1 MATTTDAPTVIRSS
15 FHPDVE
21 SYEQVN
27 RDADRLLTKPGKG
40 YLALLGMAISLVGLM
55 VIAELHNIWFG
66 LGMSGLTN
74 PVGWGVYITTF
85 VFWVGIG
92 HAGTLISA
100 ILYLFRAPWR
110 QSIYR
115 FAEAM
120 TVFAVL
126 TAALFPIIHIGRPWF
141 FYWLLP
147 LPSQRHLWP
156 NFRSPLL
163 WDVFAVT
170 TYLTVS
176 SVFFYIGLIPD
187 IAAARDTAVNPMR
200 KRVYTILSLGW
211 KGTDREWRHFT
222 RAYLF
227 LAALATPLVL
237 SVHSV
242 VSWDFAVSIVPGW
255 HTTIFA
261 PYFVAGAILSGVAM
275 VVTLMVPVHRIFGL
289 GAYFT
294 PTHYDRLAKLL
305 LLTSLIVGYAYGM
318 EYFMAYYSGEL
329 FERDVFWDRV
339 TGQYW
344 WAGWSMI
351 TFNAFVPQ
359 LLWIPRIRRNL
370 NAFFLISIF
379 VNIGM
384 WWERFVIIVPSLA
397 HSYEPWKFMNYHL
410 TWVEASIL
418 LGSFGWF
425 FMWFLLFLRYLP
437 GLSIAEIKEV
447 LPPPMKRHD
456 PEEHMEQIDASGP
469 AGLLP
474 TGYFD
479 HAASR

>member
-1 MATTTDAPTVIRSS
+1 MAVSEHHTV
-15 FHPDVE
+15 HPDVAG
-21 SYEQVN
+21 YADVN
-27 RDADRLLTKPGKG
+27 RDAMRLLSKPGPG
-40 YLALLGMAISLVGLM
+40 YLALLGLSVALVGLA
-55 VIAELHNIWFG
+55 VFAFFYQVAFG
-66 LGMSGLTN
+66 MGMAGVTN
-74 PVGWGVYITTF
+74 PVGWGTYITTF
-85 VFWVGIG
+85 VFWVGIA

-100 ILYLFRAPWR
+100 ILYLFRAAWR
-110 QSIYR
+110 QSVYR

-126 TAALFPIIHIGRPWF
+126 TAGLFPIIHIGRPWF
-141 FYWLLP
+141 FYFLLP
-147 LPSQRHLWP
+147 YPNQREIWP

-187 IAAARDTAVNPMR
+187 IAAARDSTTIPWR
-200 KRVYTILSLGW
+200 KKVYSILALGW
-211 KGTDREWRHFT
+211 RGTDREWKHFT

-255 HTTIFA
+255 HTTVFA

-275 VVTLMVPVHRIFGL
+275 VVTIAIPVRKVFRL
-289 GAYFT
+289 EAYFT
-294 PTHYDRLAKLL
+294 DLHMDRLAKLL
-305 LLTSLIVGYAYGM
+305 LLVSLIVGYAYAT

-329 FERDVFWDRV
+329 YERDVFWDRV
-339 TGQYW
+339 FGEYW

-351 TFNAFVPQ
+351 LFNAVVPQ
-359 LLWIPRIRRNL
+359 LLWFKRIRMNYV
-370 NAFFLISIF
+370 AFFIISIL

-384 WWERFVIIVPSLA
+384 WYERFVIIVPSLA
-397 HSYEPWKFMNYHL
+397 HSYEPWKFLNYHM

-425 FMWFLLFLRYLP
+425 FMWFLLFLRFLP
-437 GLSIAEIKEV
+437 GISIAEIKEV
-447 LPPPMKRHD
+447 LPPPLRH
-456 PEEHMEQIDASGP
+456 PEGGARTVREQEE
-469 AGLLP
+469 LVEELP
-474 TGYFD
+474 TGYKEFE
-479 HAASR
+479 RR

>member
-1 MATTTDAPTVIRSS
+1 MATVTRSA
-15 FHPDVE
+15 FHPE
-21 SYEQVN
+21 IEGYEEVN
-27 RDADRLLTKPGKG
+27 RDAMRLLSKPGKG
-40 YLALLGMAISLVGLM
+40 YLALLGLSVALVGLM
-55 VIAELHNIWFG
+55 VFAELQNIIFG
-66 LGMSGLTN
+66 LGMSGITN

-100 ILYLFRAPWR
+100 ILFLFRAPWR
-110 QSIYR
+110 QAIYR

-126 TAALFPIIHIGRPWF
+126 TAALFPLIHIGRPWF

-147 LPSQRHLWP
+147 LPSQREIWP

-187 IAAARDTAVNPMR
+187 IAAARDSARDPVR
-200 KRVYTILSLGW
+200 KRIYTVLALGW
-211 KGTDREWRHFT
+211 RGTDREWRHFT

-275 VVTLMVPVHRIFGL
+275 VVTLMVPVHRIFRL

-294 PTHYDRLAKLL
+294 PVHYDRLAKLL
-305 LLTSLIVGYAYGM
+305 LLTSIIVGYAYGM
-318 EYFMAYYSGEL
+318 EYFMAWYSGEL
-329 FERDVFWDRV
+329 GERDVFWDRL
-339 TGQYW
+339 TGDYW
-344 WAGWSMI
+344 WAGWSMV
-351 TFNAFVPQ
+351 TFNAIVPQ
-359 LLWIPRIRRNL
+359 LLWIKRIRQNL
-370 NAFFLISIF
+370 NAFFIISVI

-384 WWERFVIIVPSLA
+384 WYERFVIIVPSLA
-397 HSYEPWKFMNYHL
+397 HSYEPWKFMNYHMS
-410 TWVEASIL
+410 WVEAAIL

-425 FMWFLLFLRYLP
+425 FMWFLLFLRFLP
-437 GLSIAEIKEV
+437 SLSIAEIKEV
-447 LPPPMKRHD
+447 LPPPVRHATAAD
-456 PEEHMEQIDASGP
+456 HAHEEREMTTEI
-469 AGLLP
+469 LP
-474 TGYFD
+474 TGYKEWE
-479 HAASR
+479 SR

>member
-1 MATTTDAPTVIRSS
+1 MSTVTRSA
-15 FHPDVE
+15 FHPEVE

-27 RDADRLLTKPGKG
+27 RDAMRLLTRPGKG
-40 YLALLGMAISLVGLM
+40 YLALLGMSIFLVGLM
-55 VIAELHNIWFG
+55 VVAELHNIVYG
-66 LGMSGLTN
+66 LGMSGITN
-74 PVGWGVYITTF
+74 PVGWGTYITTF

-100 ILYLFRAPWR
+100 ILYLF
-110 QSIYR
+110 
-115 FAEAM
+115 
-120 TVFAVL
+120 AVL
-126 TAALFPIIHIGRPWF
+126 TAALFPLIHIGRPWF

-147 LPSQRHLWP
+147 LPSQRQIWP

-176 SVFFYIGLIPD
+176 SVFFFIGLIPD
-187 IAAARDTAVNPMR
+187 IAAARDAATDPMR
-200 KRVYTILSLGW
+200 KRIYTLLALGW
-211 KGTDREWRHFT
+211 RGTDREWRHFT

-275 VVTLMVPVHRIFGL
+275 VVTLMVPVHRIFRL

-294 PTHYDRLAKLL
+294 PVHYDRLAKLL
-305 LLTSLIVGYAYGM
+305 LLTSIIVGYAYGM
-318 EYFMAYYSGEL
+318 EYFMAWYSGEL
-329 FERDVFWDRV
+329 GERDVFWDRL
-339 TGQYW
+339 TGDYW
-344 WAGWSMI
+344 WAGWSMV
-351 TFNAFVPQ
+351 TFNAAVPQ
-359 LLWIPRIRRNL
+359 LLWIKRIRQNL
-370 NAFFLISIF
+370 NAFFIISVI

-384 WWERFVIIVPSLA
+384 WYERFVIIVPSLA
-397 HSYEPWKFMNYHL
+397 HSYEPWKFLNYHMS
-410 TWVEASIL
+410 WVEAAVL

-425 FMWFLLFLRYLP
+425 FMWFLLFLRFLP
-437 GLSIAEIKEV
+437 GLSMAEIKEV
-447 LPPPMKRHD
+447 LPPPMRH
-456 PEEHMEQIDASGP
+456 AGP
-469 AGLLP
+469 ADHAHEEREMVSETLP
-474 TGYFD
+474 TGYKEWE
-479 HAASR
+479 SR

>member
-1 MATTTDAPTVIRSS
+1 MANALRSI
-15 FHPDVE
+15 FHPHVRGYAD
-21 SYEQVN
+21 VN
-27 RDADRLLTKPGKG
+27 RDSMRLLSKPGKG
-40 YLALLGMAISLVGLM
+40 YLALLGTAVALVGLM
-55 VIAELHNIWFG
+55 VTAEIYQIAVG
-66 LGMSGLTN
+66 LGAAGLTN
-74 PVGWGVYITTF
+74 PVGWGTFITTF

-100 ILYLFRAPWR
+100 ILFLFRAGWR

-126 TAALFPIIHIGRPWF
+126 TAGLFPIIHIGRPWF

-147 LPSQRHLWP
+147 LPSQRHIWP

-176 SVFFYIGLIPD
+176 SVFFYVGLIPD
-187 IAAARDTAVNPMR
+187 IAAARDGTTIPWR
-200 KRVYTILSLGW
+200 KKAYTVLALGW
-211 KGTDREWRHFT
+211 RGTDREWKHFS

-275 VVTLMVPVHRIFGL
+275 VVTLMVPVRKVFHL
-289 GAYFT
+289 EAYFT
-294 PTHYDRLAKLL
+294 QLHFDRLAKLL
-305 LLTSLIVGYAYGM
+305 LLTSCIVGYAYGM
-318 EYFMAYYSGEL
+318 EYFMAWYSGEL
-329 FERDVFWDRV
+329 YERDVFLDRV
-339 TGQYW
+339 SGDYW

-351 TFNAFVPQ
+351 TFNAIVPQ
-359 LLWIPRIRRNL
+359 LLWIPKVRQNL
-370 NAFFLISIF
+370 NAFFIISIF

-384 WWERFVIIVPSLA
+384 WYERYVIIVPSLA
-397 HSYEPWKFMNYHL
+397 HSYEPWKFMNYHMSW
-410 TWVEASIL
+410 TEAAIL
-418 LGSFGWF
+418 MGSFGWF
-425 FMWFLLFLRYLP
+425 FMWFLLFLRFLP

-447 LPPPMKRHD
+447 LPPPERHHHDVAEDEAMKLV
-456 PEEHMEQIDASGP
+456 EE
-469 AGLLP
+469 LP
-474 TGYFD
+474 TGYKEYE
-479 HAASR
+479 RR

>member
-1 MATTTDAPTVIRSS
+1 MATVTRSV
-15 FHPDVE
+15 FHPEVTG
-21 SYEQVN
+21 YEEVN
-27 RDADRLLTKPGKG
+27 VTADRMLTPPGKG
-40 YLALLGMAISLVGLM
+40 YLALLGMAVTMVGMM
-55 VIAELHNIWFG
+55 VIAELHNIWYG

-100 ILYLFRAPWR
+100 ILYLFRAAWR
-110 QSIYR
+110 QSVYR

-147 LPSQRHLWP
+147 LPSQRQLWP

-176 SVFFYIGLIPD
+176 SVFFFIGLIPD
-187 IAAARDTAVNPMR
+187 IAAARDSATNPTR
-200 KRVYTILSLGW
+200 KKVYTLLAMGW
-211 KGTDREWRHFT
+211 RGTDREWRHFT

-275 VVTLMVPVHRIFGL
+275 VITLMVPVGRIFRL
-289 GAYFT
+289 EKFFT
-294 PTHYDRLAKLL
+294 PLHYDRLSKLL
-305 LLTSLIVGYAYGM
+305 LLTSCIVGYAYGM

-329 FERDVFWDRV
+329 FERDVFYDRV
-339 TGQYW
+339 TGDYW

-351 TFNAFVPQ
+351 TFNAIIPQ
-359 LLWIPRIRRNL
+359 LIWMKKIRASQNSL
-370 NAFFLISIF
+370 FLISIF

-410 TWVEASIL
+410 TWVEAFIL

-447 LPPPMKRHD
+447 LPPPMRNPHAGD
-456 PEEHMEQIDASGP
+456 HAPQVNHTEELGNATP
-469 AGLLP
+469 LP
-474 TGYFD
+474 TGY
-479 HAASR
+479 SGLEERR

>member
-1 MATTTDAPTVIRSS
+1 MATETETELRSV
-15 FHPDVE
+15 FHPDVKG
-21 SYEQVN
+21 YGDVN
-27 RDADRLLTKPGKG
+27 RDALRLLNRPGPG
-40 YLALLGMAISLVGLM
+40 YLALLGVSVALVGLAL
-55 VIAELHNIWFG
+55 IAFLAQVVYG
-66 LGMSGLTN
+66 LGFAGLTN
-74 PVGWGVYITTF
+74 PVGWGTFITTF

-100 ILYLFRAPWR
+100 ILFLFRAPWR

-115 FAEAM
+115 LAEAM

-126 TAALFPIIHIGRPWF
+126 TAGLFPIIHIGRPWF

-147 LPSQRHLWP
+147 LPSQRQFWP

-187 IAAARDTAVNPMR
+187 IAAARDSTTVPWR
-200 KRVYTILSLGW
+200 KKVYTILSLGW
-211 KGTDREWRHFT
+211 RGTDREWKNFT

-275 VVTLMVPVHRIFGL
+275 VVTIAVPIRKIFGW
-289 GAYFT
+289 GAYLTDMHF
-294 PTHYDRLAKLL
+294 DRMGKLL
-305 LLTSLIVGYAYGM
+305 LLTSIIVGYAYAM
-318 EYFMAYYSGEL
+318 EYFMAWYSGEL
-329 FERDVFWDRV
+329 YERDVFWDRV
-339 TGQYW
+339 TGEYW

-351 TFNAFVPQ
+351 TFNAVLPQ
-359 LLWIPRIRRNL
+359 LLWFKRIRTSL

-384 WWERFVIIVPSLA
+384 WYERFVIIVPSLA
-397 HSYEPWKFMNYHL
+397 HSYEPWKFLNYHMGW
-410 TWVEASIL
+410 TEAFIL
-418 LGSFGWF
+418 MGSFGWF
-425 FMWFLLFLRYLP
+425 FMWFLLFLRFLP
-437 GLSIAEIKEV
+437 GLAIAELKEI
-447 LPPPMKRHD
+447 LPPPFKHHAAEQLALSERERVV
-456 PEEHMEQIDASGP
+456 EE
-469 AGLLP
+469 LP
-474 TGYFD
+474 TGYKEFE
-479 HAASR
+479 RR

>member
-1 MATTTDAPTVIRSS
+1 MSVDQSTVTRSA

-27 RDADRLLTKPGKG
+27 RDAMRLLTKPGKG
-40 YLALLGMAISLVGLM
+40 YVALLAMSVMLVGLL
-55 VIAELHNIWFG
+55 VFAELHNIIYG
-66 LGMSGLTN
+66 LGMIGDN
-74 PVGWGVYITTF
+74 WAVMITTF

-110 QSIYR
+110 QAIYR

-126 TAALFPIIHIGRPWF
+126 TAALFPLLHIGRPWF

-147 LPSQRHLWP
+147 LPSQRGIWP

-187 IAAARDTAVNPMR
+187 IAAARDSTTDPMR
-200 KRVYTILSLGW
+200 KKVYGVLSLGW
-211 KGTDREWRHFT
+211 RGTDREWRHFT

-275 VVTLMVPVHRIFGL
+275 VVTLMVPVHKIFRL

-294 PTHYDRLAKLL
+294 PVHYDRLAKLL
-305 LLTSLIVGYAYGM
+305 LLTSCIVGYAYGM

-329 FERDVFWDRV
+329 YERDVFWDRV
-339 TGQYW
+339 TGDYW

-351 TFNAFVPQ
+351 TFNAIVPQ
-359 LLWIPRIRRNL
+359 LLWIRKIRQNL
-370 NAFFLISIF
+370 NAFFIISVF

-384 WWERFVIIVPSLA
+384 WYERFVIIVPSLS
-397 HSYEPWKFMNYHL
+397 HSYEPWKFWNLHM
-410 TWVEASIL
+410 TWVDASLL

-437 GLSIAEIKEV
+437 GLSMAEIKEV
-447 LPPPMKRHD
+447 LPPPMKHHAPEHHAHD
-456 PEEHMEQIDASGP
+456 EARMVAET
-469 AGLLP
+469 LP
-474 TGYFD
+474 TGYKEWEV
-479 HAASR
+479 R

>member
-1 MATTTDAPTVIRSS
+1 MATVTRSA
-15 FHPDVE
+15 FHPEVA

-27 RDADRLLTKPGKG
+27 RDAMRLLTKPGKG
-40 YLALLGMAISLVGLM
+40 YLALLGMSIALVGLM
-55 VIAELHNIWFG
+55 VVAELHNIIYG
-66 LGMSGLTN
+66 LGMSGITN
-74 PVGWGVYITTF
+74 PVGWGTYITTF

-110 QSIYR
+110 QAIYR

-147 LPSQRHLWP
+147 LPSQRGLWP

-176 SVFFYIGLIPD
+176 SVFFFIGLIPD
-187 IAAARDTAVNPMR
+187 IAAARDSSTHPVR
-200 KRVYTILSLGW
+200 KRVYTVLALGW
-211 KGTDREWRHFT
+211 RGTDREWRHFT

-275 VVTLMVPVHRIFGL
+275 VVTLMVPVHRIFRL

-294 PTHYDRLAKLL
+294 PVHYDRLGKLL
-305 LLTSLIVGYAYGM
+305 LLTSIIVGYAYGM

-329 FERDVFWDRV
+329 YERDVFWDRV

-344 WAGWSMI
+344 WAGWTMI
-351 TFNAFVPQ
+351 TCNAIIPQ
-359 LLWIPRIRRNL
+359 LLWIKKIRMNL
-370 NAFFLISIF
+370 NAFFIISVL

-384 WWERFVIIVPSLA
+384 WYERFVIIVPSLSR
-397 HSYEPWKFMNYHL
+397 SYEPWKFLNYHM
-410 TWVEASIL
+410 TWVEAGIL
-418 LGSFGWF
+418 MGSFGWF

-447 LPPPMKRHD
+447 LPPPMKHHEAAHHAEDER
-456 PEEHMEQIDASGP
+456 EMAAET
-469 AGLLP
+469 LP
-474 TGYFD
+474 TGYKEFE
-479 HAASR
+479 RR

>member
-1 MATTTDAPTVIRSS
+1 MATDTEIRSV
-15 FHPDVE
+15 FHPEVE
-21 SYEQVN
+21 NYEQVN
-27 RDADRLLTKPGKG
+27 RDAMRLMSRPGKG
-40 YLALLGMAISLVGLM
+40 YLALLGLAVAMVGMAAVGFAYE
-55 VIAELHNIWFG
+55 VYYGIGYAGI
-66 LGMSGLTN
+66 TN
-74 PVGWGVYITTF
+74 PSGWGTFITTF

-100 ILYLFRAPWR
+100 ILFLFRAPWR
-110 QSIYR
+110 QAIYR
-115 FAEAM
+115 LAEAM

-147 LPSQRHLWP
+147 LPSQRGIWP

-187 IAAARDTAVNPMR
+187 IAAARDATKVPWR
-200 KRVYTILSLGW
+200 KKVYTVLALGW
-211 KGTDREWRHFT
+211 RGTDREWKNFT

-261 PYFVAGAILSGVAM
+261 PYFVAGAILSGIAM
-275 VVTLMVPVHRIFGL
+275 VVSIAVPVRKVFRL
-289 GAYFT
+289 EAYLTDLHF
-294 PTHYDRLAKLL
+294 DRMAKLL
-305 LLTSLIVGYAYGM
+305 LLTSLIVGFAYAT
-318 EYFMAYYSGEL
+318 EYFMAWYSGEL

-339 TGQYW
+339 FGEYW

-351 TFNAFVPQ
+351 SFNALVPQ
-359 LLWIPRIRRNL
+359 LLWIPRVRQNL
-370 NAFFLISIF
+370 NAFFVISIF

-384 WWERFVIIVPSLA
+384 WYERFVIIVPSLA
-397 HSYEPWKFMNYHL
+397 HSYEPWRFLNYHMSYS
-410 TWVEASIL
+410 EAAIL
-418 LGSFGWF
+418 IGSFGWF
-425 FMWFLLFLRYLP
+425 FMWMLLFLRFLP
-437 GLSIAEIKEV
+437 ALSIAEIKEI
-447 LPPPMKRHD
+447 LPPPLKRH
-456 PEEHMEQIDASGP
+456 PEHQLAESERERVVEELPSG
-469 AGLLP
+469 
-474 TGYFD
+474 YKEFE
-479 HAASR
+479 RR

>member
-1 MATTTDAPTVIRSS
+1 METVTRSA
-15 FHPDVE
+15 FHPEVE

-27 RDADRLLTKPGKG
+27 RDAMRLLTPPGRG
-40 YLALLGMAISLVGLM
+40 YIALLGMSVALVGLL
-55 VIAELHNIWFG
+55 VFAELHNILFG
-66 LGMSGLTN
+66 LGMIGDN
-74 PVGWGVYITTF
+74 WAVMITTF

-110 QSIYR
+110 QAIYR

-126 TAALFPIIHIGRPWF
+126 TAALFPLLHIGRPWF

-147 LPSQRHLWP
+147 LPSQRGIWP

-176 SVFFYIGLIPD
+176 SVFFFIGLIPD
-187 IAAARDTAVNPMR
+187 IAAARDAATSPIR
-200 KRVYTILSLGW
+200 KKAYTVLSLGW
-211 KGTDREWRHFT
+211 RGTDREWRHFT

-275 VVTLMVPVHRIFGL
+275 VVTLMVPVHRIFRL

-294 PTHYDRLAKLL
+294 PVHYDRLAKLL
-305 LLTSLIVGYAYGM
+305 LLTSIIVGYAYGM
-318 EYFMAYYSGEL
+318 EYFMAWYSGEL
-329 FERDVFWDRV
+329 YERDVFWDRV
-339 TGQYW
+339 TGDYW

-351 TFNAFVPQ
+351 TFNAIVPQ
-359 LLWIPRIRRNL
+359 LLWIKKIRQNL
-370 NAFFLISIF
+370 NAFF
-379 VNIGM
+379 
-384 WWERFVIIVPSLA
+384 ERFVIIVPSLA
-397 HSYEPWKFMNYHL
+397 HSYEPWKFWNFHM
-410 TWVEASIL
+410 TWVDAGLL

-425 FMWFLLFLRYLP
+425 FMWFLLFLRTLP
-437 GLSIAEIKEV
+437 GLSMAEIKEV
-447 LPPPMKRHD
+447 LPPPMRNPEHHAHD
-456 PEEHMEQIDASGP
+456 EANAVREV
-469 AGLLP
+469 LP
-474 TGYFD
+474 TGYEE
-479 HAASR
+479 REVR